1 MAELSKI
8 EWCDSTFNPWTG
20 CQAVSPAC
28 DHCYAEALEKR
39 FGHTDRWGPHGTRVR
54 TSTTYWKQ
62 PIKWNK
68 QAEAYGIRR
77 RVFCASLADV
87 FDHKA
92 PQEWRTDLWRLIND
106 TPHLDWLLLTK
117 RPQNVCRMVPS
128 SWGDGWPNVWLGAT
142 VENAEEMIRRAHALA
157 SVPAAVVF
165 WSVEPMLSAITL
177 PNTDLPDWII
187 CGGESGPHK
196 RPFDLTAA
204 RSLRDQCAANG
215 IAFFFKQV
223 DKVQPIP
230 PDLMIRQFPKTEGRT
245 LTME

>member
-77 RVFCASLADV
+77 RVFCASLADI

-92 PQEWRTDLWRLIND
+92 PQEWRTELWRLINE
-106 TPHLDWLLLTK
+106 TPNLDWLLLTK
-117 RPQNVCRMVPS
+117 RPQNVCKMVPS
-128 SWGDGWPNVWLGAT
+128 SWGGGWPKVWLGCT
-142 VENAEEMIRRAHALA
+142 VENQEEAERRIPHLLA
-157 SVPAAVVF
+157 IPAAVHF
-165 WSVEPMLSAITL
+165 LSCEPLL
-177 PNTDLPDWII
+177 EDLDLNDWLTEIDWVI
-187 CGGESGPHK
+187 VGGESGPGR
-196 RPFDLTAA
+196 RPIDLAHA
-204 RSLRDQCAANG
+204 RRLRDDCRLYDV
-215 IAFFFKQV
+215 AFFMKQV
-223 DKVQPIP
+223 DKVLPIP
-230 PDLMIRQFPKTEGRT
+230 PDLMIRQFPKT
-245 LTME
+245 